1 MKTKIKVVIGAAAI
15 VITAVAL
22 VFATPIVK
30 LTSPL
35 LAVGNQKADI
45 HKTGTAATSNGE
57 PFRVELET
65 AGPSTFS
72 IQAAAFSVGGQNGW
86 HSHPGMV
93 AVTVLSGTIEWFD
106 ENCNSTVYKA
116 GDSWVEGS
124 QIHAFRNIGT
134 GTVQLMASF
143 ITAKGQPLRIDQAA
157 PACAAGLGL

>member
-1 MKTKIKVVIGAAAI
+1 MKTKIKVVIGAAAV

-22 VFATPIVK
+22 ALATPIVK

-72 IQAAAFSVGGQNGW
+72 IQAAAYSVGGQKGW
-86 HSHPGMV
+86 PSHPGMV
-93 AVTVLSGTIEWFD
+93 AVTILSGTIEWYD
-106 ENCNSTVYKA
+106 ADCNSTVYKA

-143 ITAKGQPLRIDQAA
+143 ITAKGQALRTDQAA
-157 PACAAGLGL
+157 PACAAGLGV